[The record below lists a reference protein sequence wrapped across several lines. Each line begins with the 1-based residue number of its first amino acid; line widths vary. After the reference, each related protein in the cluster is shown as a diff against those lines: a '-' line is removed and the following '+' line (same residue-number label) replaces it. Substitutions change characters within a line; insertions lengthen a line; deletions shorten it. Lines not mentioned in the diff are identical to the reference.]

1 MNNPNQI
8 DRLNLRIAEL
18 EHCLRE
24 AEEEV
29 ESSAFYVS
37 DRAHA
42 LVMLERVLRVL
53 RSRAT
58 AEIANSRR

>member
-18 EHCLRE
+18 ERCLRE